1 LHSRFS
7 TAGYIIRYSVYHLVS
22 WVLLGI
28 LNAWSSVLMM
38 LMIWYKTTIS
48 VLYSHLSLKI
58 LRYSC
63 VQALLGIIRY
73 SGYHLDRGFCRH
85 LECLITYL
93 DDPIPN
99 NVITILCSHLSY
111 TKILRYSIVQHSW
124 VSSGIVG
131 IVCIMGIV
139 RHLECLITYLD
150 DLIPN
155 NITLLCSF
163 GIISSVSSYISD
175 SPRIYHVKNS
185 WCPNFC
191 PSDINSFPKRV
202 ARSK

>member
-1 LHSRFS
+1 LLHSRRLWPYPQIQGWRGL
-7 TAGYIIRYSVYHLVS
+7 TALNTLAYCEHS
-22 WVLLGI
+22 LLN
-28 LNAWSSVLMM
+28 LLCSHSSL
-38 LMIWYKTTIS
+38 T
-48 VLYSHLSLKI
+48 KI
-58 LRYSC
+58 LGYSS

-131 IVCIMGIV
+131 IVSIMGIV
-139 RHLECLITYLD
+139 RHLECLIIHLD
-150 DLIPN
+150 DPMPKTARTI
-155 NITLLCSF
+155 LCSF

-175 SPRIYHVKNS
+175 SPRIYHEKKLTMPKF
-185 WCPNFC
+185 W
-191 PSDINSFPKRV
+191 PSDINSFPERV